1 MLIELIY
8 YIIVL
13 YKIKEKFMDLFQKCK
28 DYTLAEEVKA
38 AGIYPYFHTLESKQD
53 TVVNMEGGRKIMIGS
68 NNYQG
73 LTSDPRV
80 IKASIEAT
88 EKYGTGCS
96 GSRFLNG
103 TTTLHLALEK
113 ELAEFL
119 GKEDCVTMSTGFQTN
134 LGIISAIAGRKD
146 YIFNDKENH
155 ASIYDACQLSYAKMV
170 RFNHLDYDDLER
182 KLKEVPEDAGILIVT
197 DGIFSMTGDI
207 CDLPRLVEIKK
218 KYGARL
224 MVDDAHCFG
233 VIGKTGAGTAEYF
246 DLIDDVDIIA
256 GTFSKSLASIGGYCA
271 CSHQVAE
278 FIRHNSRPF
287 IFSASITPGALAA
300 THEALRILRAEP
312 ERVIKLT
319 ETAEYM
325 RSLLRERGIK
335 FADSKA
341 PIIAL
346 YTYGLET
353 TFEVCKRLFEEGVYA
368 NPVVPP
374 ATPPGQG
381 LIRTT
386 YTATHTKEELEEAAD
401 IIAKVFAEFN
411 LIEK

>member
-1 MLIELIY
+1 
-8 YIIVL
+8 
-13 YKIKEKFMDLFQKCK
+13 MDLFQKCK
-28 DYTLAEEVKA
+28 DYTLARDVKA
-38 AGIYPYFHTLESKQD
+38 MGIYPYFHVLESKQD

-80 IKASIEAT
+80 IEAAVKATQEF
-88 EKYGTGCS
+88 GTGCS

-103 TTTLHLALEK
+103 TTSLHIELEK

-134 LGIISAIAGRKD
+134 IGVISCIAGRKD
-146 YIFNDKENH
+146 YIFCDKENH
-155 ASIYDACQLSYAKMV
+155 ASIYDGCKLSYAKMV
-170 RFNHLDYDDLER
+170 RFNHLDYDDLEE

-224 MVDDAHCFG
+224 MVDDAHSLG
-233 VIGKTGAGTAEYF
+233 VLGKTGAGTAEHF
-246 DLIDDVDIIA
+246 GLVDDVDLIY
-256 GTFSKSLASIGGYCA
+256 GTFSKSLASMGGYCA
-271 CSHQVAE
+271 CTHEVAE

-287 IFSASITPGALAA
+287 IFSASITPGCLAA
-300 THEALRILRAEP
+300 TLEALKILKAEP
-312 ERVIKLT
+312 ERVAHLT
-319 ETAEYM
+319 EVAEFM
-325 RSLLRERGIK
+325 RKCLRERGIK

-346 YTYGLET
+346 FTYDQEVTLR
-353 TFEVCKRLFEEGVYA
+353 VCKKLFEEGVYA
-368 NPVVPP
+368 NPVLPP
-374 ATPPGQG
+374 ATPPGQC
-381 LIRTT
+381 LVRTT
-386 YTATHTKEELEEAAD
+386 YTATHTEAELEEAAD
-401 IIAKVFAEFN
+401 IIAKVFDEFG

>member
-1 MLIELIY
+1 
-8 YIIVL
+8 
-13 YKIKEKFMDLFQKCK
+13 MDLFQKCK

-38 AGIYPYFHTLESKQD
+38 AGIYPYFHVLESKQD
-53 TVVNMEGGRKIMIGS
+53 TIVNMEGARKIMIGS

-80 IKASIEAT
+80 IAAAVKAT
-88 EKYGTGCS
+88 EEFGSGCS

-103 TTTLHLALEK
+103 TTTLHLELEK

-134 LGIISAIAGRKD
+134 LGAISAIAGRKD
-146 YIFNDKENH
+146 YIFCDKENH
-155 ASIYDACQLSYAKMV
+155 ASIYDACRLSYATMV
-170 RFNHLDYDDLER
+170 RFNHLDYDELEE
-182 KLKEVPEDAGILIVT
+182 KLKNVPEEAGILIVT

-207 CDLPRLVEIKK
+207 CDLPRLVELKH

-246 DLIDDVDIIA
+246 DLVDEVDMIV

-278 FIRHNSRPF
+278 YIRHNSRPF
-287 IFSASITPGALAA
+287 IFSASITPSALAA
-300 THEALRILRAEP
+300 TREALRIIKAEP
-312 ERVIKLT
+312 ERVERLSYV
-319 ETAEYM
+319 ADYM
-325 RSLLRERGIK
+325 RKLLKERGIK

-346 YTYGLET
+346 FTYEQEVTLA
-353 TFEVCKRLFEEGVYA
+353 VCKKLFEEGVYA
-368 NPVVPP
+368 NPVLPP
-374 ATPPGQG
+374 ATPPGQC

-386 YTATHTKEELEEAAD
+386 YTATHKEAELEEAAD
-401 IIAKVFAEFN
+401 IIAKVFKEFGI
-411 LIEK
+411 LEK

>member
-1 MLIELIY
+1 
-8 YIIVL
+8 
-13 YKIKEKFMDLFQKCK
+13 MDLFQKCK

-80 IKASIEAT
+80 IKASMEAT

-103 TTTLHLALEK
+103 TTTLHLELERD
-113 ELAEFL
+113 LAEFL

-182 KLKEVPEDAGILIVT
+182 KLQEVPEDAGILIVT

-246 DLIDDVDIIA
+246 GLTDEVDIIA

-300 THEALRILRAEP
+300 THEALRILKSEP
-312 ERVIKLT
+312 ERVTKLT

-325 RSLLRERGIK
+325 RKLLRERGIK

-346 YTYGLET
+346 YTYGFET

-386 YTATHTKEELEEAAD
+386 YTATHKKEELEEAAD
-401 IIAKVFAEFN
+401 IIAKVFAEFD

>member
-1 MLIELIY
+1 
-8 YIIVL
+8 
-13 YKIKEKFMDLFQKCK
+13 MDLFQKCE
-28 DYTLAEEVKA
+28 DYTLVKEVKA

-80 IKASIEAT
+80 IAAAVKAT
-88 EKYGTGCS
+88 EEYGTGCS

-103 TTTLHLALEK
+103 TTTLHIELEK
-113 ELAEFL
+113 ELADFL
-119 GKEDCVTMSTGFQTN
+119 GKEDCVTVSTGFQTN
-134 LGIISAIAGRKD
+134 LAVISCIAGRKD
-146 YIFNDKENH
+146 YIFCDKENH
-155 ASIYDACQLSYAKMV
+155 ASIYDGCKLSYAKLV
-170 RFNHLDYDDLER
+170 RFDHLDYDQLEE

-224 MVDDAHCFG
+224 MVDDAHALG

-246 DLIDDVDIIA
+246 DLIDEVDLIS
-256 GTFSKSLASIGGYCA
+256 GTFSKSLASLGGYCA
-271 CSHQVAE
+271 CSHEVAE
-278 FIRHNSRPF
+278 FMRHNSRPF
-287 IFSASITPGALAA
+287 IFSASITPGCLAA
-300 THEALRILRAEP
+300 TLESLRIIRTEP
-312 ERVIKLT
+312 ERVQHLT
-319 ETAEYM
+319 DVAEFM
-325 RSLLRERGIK
+325 RKCLRERGIK

-346 YTYGLET
+346 FTYEMEVTLA
-353 TFEVCKRLFEEGVYA
+353 VCKRLFEEGVYA
-368 NPVVPP
+368 NPVLPP
-374 ATPPGQG
+374 ATPPGQC
-381 LIRTT
+381 LVRTT
-386 YTATHTKEELEEAAD
+386 YTSTHTEEELEEAAD
-401 IIAKVFAEFN
+401 IIAKVFAEFD

>member
-1 MLIELIY
+1 
-8 YIIVL
+8 
-13 YKIKEKFMDLFQKCK
+13 MDLFQKCK
-28 DYTLAEEVKA
+28 DYHIVDDIKA

-53 TVVNMEGGRKIMIGS
+53 TIVNMEGGRKIMIGS

-80 IKASIEAT
+80 IAASVKAT
-88 EKYGTGCS
+88 EEFGSGCS

-103 TTTLHLALEK
+103 TTTLHLELEK

-134 LGIISAIAGRKD
+134 LGVISAIAGRKD
-146 YIFNDKENH
+146 YIFCDKENH
-155 ASIYDACQLSYAKMV
+155 ASIYDACRLSYATMV
-170 RFNHLDYDDLER
+170 RFNHLDYDELEE
-182 KLKEVPEDAGILIVT
+182 KLKEVPEGAGILIVT

-207 CDLPRLVEIKK
+207 CDLPRLVELKH
-218 KYGARL
+218 KYGARI

-246 DLIDDVDIIA
+246 GLTDEVDLIV

-271 CSHQVAE
+271 CDHQVAE
-278 FIRHNSRPF
+278 YIRHNSRPF
-287 IFSASITPGALAA
+287 IFSASITPSALAA
-300 THEALRILRAEP
+300 TREALRIIKAEP
-312 ERVIKLT
+312 ERVQRLT
-319 ETAEYM
+319 EVAEYM
-325 RSLLRERGIK
+325 RKLLRERNIK

-346 YTYGLET
+346 FTYEQEKTLA
-353 TFEVCKRLFEEGVYA
+353 VCKKLFEEGVYA
-368 NPVVPP
+368 NPVLPP
-374 ATPPGQG
+374 ATPPGQC

-386 YTATHTKEELEEAAD
+386 YTATHTFEELEEAAD
-401 IIAKVFAEFN
+401 IIAKVFKEFGI
-411 LIEK
+411 IE

>member
-1 MLIELIY
+1 
-8 YIIVL
+8 
-13 YKIKEKFMDLFQKCK
+13 MDLFQKCK
-28 DYTLAEEVKA
+28 DYHLAEDVKK
-38 AGIYPYFHTLESKQD
+38 AGIYPYFHVLESKQD
-53 TVVNMEGGRKIMIGS
+53 TVVNMEGKRKIMIGS

-80 IKASIEAT
+80 IKASVEAV
-88 EKYGTGCS
+88 EKFGTGCS

-103 TTTLHLALEK
+103 TTTLHLELEK

-134 LGIISAIAGRKD
+134 LGVISAIAGRKD
-146 YIFNDKENH
+146 YIFCDKENH
-155 ASIYDACQLSYAKMV
+155 ASIYDACRLSYATMV
-170 RFNHLDYDDLER
+170 RFNHLDYDELER
-182 KLKEVPEDAGILIVT
+182 KLAEVPEDAGILIVT

-207 CDLPRLVEIKK
+207 CDLPRLVELKK
-218 KYGARL
+218 KFGARL
-224 MVDDAHCFG
+224 MVDDAHCLG

-246 DLIDDVDIIA
+246 GLTDEVDLIV
-256 GTFSKSLASIGGYCA
+256 GTFSKSLASIGGYCG

-300 THEALRILRAEP
+300 TREALRIIKAEP
-312 ERVIKLT
+312 ERVTHLT
-319 ETAEYM
+319 EIAEYM
-325 RSLLRERGIK
+325 RKLLRERGIK

-346 YTYGLET
+346 YTYEQET
-353 TFEVCKRLFEEGVYA
+353 TLAVCKRLFEEGVYA

-381 LIRTT
+381 LVRTT
-386 YTATHTKEELEEAAD
+386 YTATHQKEELEEAAD
-401 IIAKVFAEFN
+401 IIAKVFDEFG

>member
-1 MLIELIY
+1 
-8 YIIVL
+8 
-13 YKIKEKFMDLFQKCK
+13 MDLFQKCK
-28 DYTLAEEVKA
+28 DYHIVKDIKD
-38 AGIYPYFHTLESKQD
+38 AGIYPYFHVLESKQD
-53 TVVNMEGGRKIMIGS
+53 TVVNMEGARKIMIGS

-80 IKASIEAT
+80 IEAAVKAT
-88 EKYGTGCS
+88 EEFGSGCS

-103 TTTLHLALEK
+103 TTTLHLELEK

-134 LGIISAIAGRKD
+134 LGAISAIAGRKD
-146 YIFNDKENH
+146 YIFCDKENH
-155 ASIYDACQLSYAKMV
+155 ASIYDACRLSYATMV
-170 RFNHLDYDDLER
+170 RFNHLDYDELEE
-182 KLKEVPEDAGILIVT
+182 KLKNVPEDAGILIVT

-207 CDLPRLVEIKK
+207 CDLPRLVELKH

-246 DLIDDVDIIA
+246 DLIDEVDMIV

-271 CSHQVAE
+271 CSHEVAE
-278 FIRHNSRPF
+278 YIRHNSRPF
-287 IFSASITPGALAA
+287 IFSASITPSALAS
-300 THEALRILRAEP
+300 TREALRIIKSEP
-312 ERVIKLT
+312 ERVQRLSEI
-319 ETAEYM
+319 AEYM
-325 RSLLRERGIK
+325 RELLRERHIK

-346 YTYGLET
+346 FTYEQEITLA
-353 TFEVCKRLFEEGVYA
+353 VCKRLFEEGVYA
-368 NPVVPP
+368 NPVLPP
-374 ATPPGQG
+374 ATPPGQC

-386 YTATHTKEELEEAAD
+386 YTATHKKEELEEAAD
-401 IIAKVFAEFN
+401 IIAKVFKEFG
-411 LIEK
+411 LIEE